1 MEEGTAT
8 TAVPQGLGPWA
19 VDLLGRLI
27 RINTVN
33 PPGGESAVQEFLRGT
48 LMAAG
53 FECKL
58 LAAEPGRPNL
68 IARLR
73 GERDGPT
80 LALLGH
86 VDTVRADPDDWSF
99 DPWAGEVV
107 DGWVRGRGALDMKGQ
122 VAAEVAACVALGG
135 DGWRPPAGELLLILT
150 ADEEAGGGL
159 GAQWLC
165 EQHPEEVRSDFVIN
179 EGGGVLVEVG
189 GRRVY
194 TLSVGEKGIFR
205 IRLRAT
211 GRAGH
216 ASLPRIGDNALLKL
230 ARYLA
235 ALSEQPPPKPTEI
248 GEALLGAILGEP
260 LRGQEGMR
268 AGLERLRAEAP
279 LIADFLVE
287 PMLSVT
293 LTPTKAQAGKK
304 ANVIPAEAEALIDCR
319 VPPGGGEDEAIREL
333 RSLIGEGDYT
343 VEFSEGVVGNSS
355 PMESPL
361 ADAIRGW
368 LTEIDPEAELAP
380 IVMPG
385 FSDSNPFRT
394 AFPEAVVYGFCP
406 HREIG
411 LLEAAP
417 LIHGADE
424 RVPASDVELAAGFFY
439 ELPRRLL
446 A

>member
-8 TAVPQGLGPWA
+8 SPVPTGLGPDA
-19 VDLLGRLI
+19 IRLAQRLI
-27 RINTVN
+27 RTNTVN
-33 PPGGESAVQEFLRGT
+33 PPGNERAIQEDLAAMLT
-48 LMAAG
+48 DAG
-53 FECKL
+53 FECEL
-58 LAAEPGRPNL
+58 LAAEPERPNL
-68 IARLR
+68 LARLR
-73 GERDGPT
+73 READGPT
-80 LALLGH
+80 LAVLGH
-86 VDTVRADPDDWSF
+86 VDTVWADPDEWSRN
-99 DPWAGEVV
+99 PWSGELV
-107 DGWVRGRGALDMKGQ
+107 DGWIWGRGALDMKGQ
-122 VAAEVAACVALGG
+122 VAAEVAACLELARS
-135 DGWRPPAGELLLILT
+135 GWRPVGELLLVLT
-150 ADEEAGGGL
+150 ADEEAGGSL

-165 EQHPEEVRSDFVIN
+165 EQQRDKVRSDFVVN
-179 EGGGVLVEVG
+179 EGGGGLLEIG
-189 GRRVY
+189 GRRLY

-235 ALSEQPPPKPTEI
+235 ELSEQPPPQPTDV
-248 GEALLGAILGEP
+248 GEAFLGAIFGETFP
-260 LRGQEGMR
+260 GEDGMR

-279 LIADFLVE
+279 LIADFLIE

-304 ANVIPAEAEALIDCR
+304 ANVIPSEAEALIDCR
-319 VPPGGGEDEAIREL
+319 VPPGYGEDEAL
-333 RSLIGEGDYT
+333 RQLRALIGEGDYR

-355 PMESPL
+355 PPDSPL

-368 LTEIDPEAELAP
+368 LAPTDPGAELAP

-394 AFPEAVVYGFCP
+394 AFPDAVVYGFCP
-406 HREIG
+406 HREIP
-411 LLEAAP
+411 LREAAP

-424 RVPASDVELAAGFFY
+424 RVPAADIELAAGFFY